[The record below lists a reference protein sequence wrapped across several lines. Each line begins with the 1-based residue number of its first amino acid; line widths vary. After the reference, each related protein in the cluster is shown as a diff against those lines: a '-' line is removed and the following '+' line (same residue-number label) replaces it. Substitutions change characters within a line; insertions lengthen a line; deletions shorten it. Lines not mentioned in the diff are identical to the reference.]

1 MVMVKGVADLQQVM
15 EVGQRNRSVASTLMN
30 NESSRSHSIFTITVE
45 TAETGVDN
53 KDHIRVGKMNMVD
66 LAGSER
72 QSKTGASGDTLKEAT
87 KINMSLS
94 ALGNVIS
101 ALVDSKSGFI
111 PYRDSKLTRLLQD
124 SLGGNTKTVMCANCG
139 PVDYNYDETLST
151 LRYAYRA
158 KSIKNKPRI
167 NEDPKDAMIREFQ
180 DEIARL
186 RAKLQEQGQPK
197 GSAKSKRVGGA
208 PGDQGEDKVVYEKEV
223 REVETEQVTEVLVER
238 VVNL

>member
-1 MVMVKGVADLQQVM
+1 MD
-15 EVGQRNRSVASTLMN
+15 VGQKNRSVACTLMN
-30 NESSRSHSIFTITVE
+30 NESSRSHSIFTITIE
-45 TAETGVDN
+45 TAVTGADD
-53 KDHIRVGKMNMVD
+53 KEHIRVGKMNMVD

-72 QSKTGASGDTLKEAT
+72 QSKTGASGETLKEAT

-101 ALVDSKSGFI
+101 ALVDSKTSFI

-124 SLGGNTKTVMCANCG
+124 SLGGNTKTVMCACIG
-139 PVDYNYDETLST
+139 PVDYNYDESLST

-180 DEIARL
+180 DEISRLKARL
-186 RAKLQEQGQPK
+186 QERAQG
-197 GSAKSKRVGGA
+197 GGGGGA
-208 PGDQGEDKVVYEKEV
+208 
-223 REVETEQVTEVLVER
+223 
-238 VVNL
+238 

>member
-1 MVMVKGVADLQQVM
+1 MKQVM
-15 EVGQRNRSVASTLMN
+15 AAGQKNRSVASTLMN
-30 NESSRSHSIFTITVE
+30 NESSRSHSIFTITIE
-45 TAETGVDN
+45 TAETGADGKEHV
-53 KDHIRVGKMNMVD
+53 RVGKLNMVD

-101 ALVDSKSGFI
+101 SLVDQKSTFV
-111 PYRDSKLTRLLQD
+111 PYRDSKPTRLLQD
-124 SLGGNTKTVMCANCG
+124 SLGGNTKTVMCANVG

-158 KSIKNKPRI
+158 KSIKNKPKI

-180 DEIARL
+180 EEIARL
-186 RAKLQEQGQPK
+186 KAKLSEQG
-197 GSAKSKRVGGA
+197 GGGGGPRA
-208 PGDQGEDKVVYEKEV
+208 GVARKIQGQDE
-223 REVETEQVTEVLVER
+223 
-238 VVNL
+238 